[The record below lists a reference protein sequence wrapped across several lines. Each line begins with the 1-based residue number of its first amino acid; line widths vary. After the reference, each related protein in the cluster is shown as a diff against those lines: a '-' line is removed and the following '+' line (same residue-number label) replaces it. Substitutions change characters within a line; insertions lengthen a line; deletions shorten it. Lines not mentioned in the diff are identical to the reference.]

1 MIYVSLLDLQSV
13 ATTSETHIYIN
24 YYPFVTIVQ
33 LIIILMSGNLTGP
46 LKSNIQELVAD
57 NMTVEQTFPELKSVN
72 IANNYTEI
80 IKFSS
85 S

>member
-1 MIYVSLLDLQSV
+1 
-13 ATTSETHIYIN
+13 
-24 YYPFVTIVQ
+24 
-33 LIIILMSGNLTGP
+33 MSGNLTGP